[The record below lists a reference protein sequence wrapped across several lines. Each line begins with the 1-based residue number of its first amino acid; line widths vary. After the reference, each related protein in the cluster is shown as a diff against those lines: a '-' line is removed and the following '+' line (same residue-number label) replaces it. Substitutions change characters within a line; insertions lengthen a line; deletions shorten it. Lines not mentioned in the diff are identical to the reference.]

1 MKSQFIVFGACALAL
16 IACNSQD
23 SKPAAISAN
32 STDDQKFAY
41 MVGTQF
47 GTQNFKAVP
56 VQAGEHI
63 NQDCLIQAI
72 FDNVKANKDS
82 SFKVQ
87 IPVDSLSAIANRY
100 NMKARARLGK
110 AQPDSAAVASFEGS
124 QEKYR
129 AYVDSVL
136 NSLPVEPET
145 PVTGQPVVLG
155 ENPSENQKFS
165 YLLGMQISNQFI
177 NISVQFQT
185 DFDAEYFVLGIKDAA
200 SKVRD
205 TNFVMPLPPDT
216 LNAVGNRYNEKM
228 KVLREEAVK
237 KAQEEEAKLKE
248 AVAGLRGDTL
258 PNGLPVKMNFKVK
271 VTGISTKD
279 ENLEAYAGKPL
290 LISYF
295 SATCGHCAHAAP
307 QVVEM
312 AKEFVPKGLTAIT
325 VFSGG
330 NNKPGIRKFMDN
342 AGYDDNEKVVWDESR
357 QFGELYSDGY
367 VPKIYL
373 VNPDG
378 TYKQYAAFEKEKEDL
393 KKEIAELLNGKKVE
407 WKIEVKAPVADSAKA
422 PEAKPEVKKA
432 DAKAAK
438 KAK

>member
-1 MKSQFIVFGACALAL
+1 MKSQFIVLGACALAL

-41 MVGTQF
+41 MIGTQF
-47 GTQNFKAVP
+47 GTQNFTVVP
-56 VQAGEHI
+56 VQSGEHI
-63 NQDCLIQAI
+63 DQDCLIQAI
-72 FDNVKANKDS
+72 FDNVKANKDTT
-82 SFKVQ
+82 FKIQ
-87 IPVDSLSAIANRY
+87 LPVDSLSALAGRY
-100 NMKARARLGK
+100 NIKARNRMSK

-136 NSLPVEPET
+136 KSFPIEPEP

-155 ENPSENQKFS
+155 ENPTENQKFS
-165 YLLGMQISNQFI
+165 YLLGMQISNQLI
-177 NISVQFQT
+177 NIGAQFQT
-185 DFDAEYFVLGIKDAA
+185 EFDAEYFVLGIKDAA
-200 SKVRD
+200 AKVRD
-205 TNFVMPLPPDT
+205 SNFVMPLPEDT
-216 LNAVGNRYNEKM
+216 LKAVGVRYNEKM
-228 KVLREEAVK
+228 KVLREEAMK

-258 PNGLPVKMNFKVK
+258 PNGMPVKMNFKVK

-312 AKEFVPKGLTAIT
+312 AKEFVPKGLTAVT

-330 NNKPGIRKFMDN
+330 NNKPGIRKFTDN

-393 KKEIAELLNGKKVE
+393 KREIAELLDGKNVE
-407 WKIEVKAPVADSAKA
+407 WKVEPPAPATVDTLKPAAA
-422 PEAKPEVKKA
+422 PAPATK
-432 DAKAAK
+432 
-438 KAK
+438 

>member
-1 MKSQFIVFGACALAL
+1 MKSQFIALGACALAL

-41 MVGTQF
+41 MIGTQF
-47 GTQNFKAVP
+47 GTQNFKFVP
-56 VQAGEHI
+56 VQSGEQI
-63 NQDCLIQAI
+63 DQDCLIQAI

-82 SFKVQ
+82 SFKIQ
-87 IPVDSLSAIANRY
+87 IPVDSLSALAGRY
-100 NMKARARLGK
+100 NIKARNRMSK
-110 AQPDSAAVASFEGS
+110 AQPDSAAVASFGGS

-136 NSLPVEPET
+136 NTLPIEPAA
-145 PVTGQPVVLG
+145 PITGQPVVLG
-155 ENPSENQKFS
+155 ENPTENQRFS
-165 YLLGMQISNQFI
+165 YLLGMQISNQLI
-177 NISVQFQT
+177 NIGAQFQT
-185 DFDAEYFVLGIKDAA
+185 EFDAEYFVLGIKDAA
-200 SKVRD
+200 AKVRD
-205 TNFVMPLPPDT
+205 SNFVMPLPDDT
-216 LNAVGNRYNEKM
+216 LKAVGNRYNEKM
-228 KVLREEAVK
+228 KVLREEALK

-258 PNGLPVKMNFKVK
+258 PNGMPVKMNFKVK

-312 AKEFVPKGLTAIT
+312 AKEFVSKGLTAVT

-330 NNKPGIRKFMDN
+330 NNKPGIRKFTDN

-393 KKEIAELLNGKKVE
+393 KREIAELLDGKNVE
-407 WKIEVKAPVADSAKA
+407 WKIEPPAPATVDTL
-422 PEAKPEVKKA
+422 KPA
-432 DAKAAK
+432 AAK
-438 KAK
+438 

>member
-1 MKSQFIVFGACALAL
+1 MKSQFIVLGACALAL

-41 MVGTQF
+41 MIGTQF
-47 GTQNFKAVP
+47 GTQNFTVVP
-56 VQAGEHI
+56 VQSGEHI
-63 NQDCLIQAI
+63 DQDCLIQAI
-72 FDNVKANKDS
+72 FDNVKANKDTT
-82 SFKVQ
+82 FKIQ
-87 IPVDSLSAIANRY
+87 LPVDSLSALAGRY
-100 NMKARARLGK
+100 NIKARNRLSK

-136 NSLPVEPET
+136 KSFPIEPEP

-155 ENPSENQKFS
+155 ENPTENQKFS
-165 YLLGMQISNQFI
+165 YLLGMQISNQLI
-177 NISVQFQT
+177 NIGAQFQT
-185 DFDAEYFVLGIKDAA
+185 EFDAEYFVLGIKDAA
-200 SKVRD
+200 AKVRD
-205 TNFVMPLPPDT
+205 SNFVMPLPEDT
-216 LNAVGNRYNEKM
+216 LKAVGVRYNEKM
-228 KVLREEAVK
+228 KVLREEAMK

-258 PNGLPVKMNFKVK
+258 PNGMPVKMNFKVK

-330 NNKPGIRKFMDN
+330 NNKSGIRKFTDN

-393 KKEIAELLNGKKVE
+393 KREIAELLDGKNVE
-407 WKIEVKAPVADSAKA
+407 WKVEPPAPATVDTLKPAAA
-422 PEAKPEVKKA
+422 PAPATK
-432 DAKAAK
+432 
-438 KAK
+438 

>member
-1 MKSQFIVFGACALAL
+1 MKSQFIVLGACALAL

-41 MVGTQF
+41 MIGTQF
-47 GTQNFKAVP
+47 GTQNFTVVP
-56 VQAGEHI
+56 VQSGEHI
-63 NQDCLIQAI
+63 DQDCLIQAI
-72 FDNVKANKDS
+72 FDNVKANKDTT
-82 SFKVQ
+82 FKIQ
-87 IPVDSLSAIANRY
+87 LPVDSLSALAGRY
-100 NMKARARLGK
+100 NIKARNRMSK

-136 NSLPVEPET
+136 KSFPIEPEA

-155 ENPSENQKFS
+155 ENPTENQKFS
-165 YLLGMQISNQFI
+165 YLLGMQISNQLI
-177 NISVQFQT
+177 NIGAQFQT
-185 DFDAEYFVLGIKDAA
+185 EFDAEYFVLGIKDAA
-200 SKVRD
+200 AKVRD
-205 TNFVMPLPPDT
+205 SNFVMPLPEDT
-216 LNAVGNRYNEKM
+216 LKAVGVRYNEKM
-228 KVLREEAVK
+228 KVLREEAMK

-258 PNGLPVKMNFKVK
+258 PNGMPVKMNFKVK

-312 AKEFVPKGLTAIT
+312 AKEFVPKGLTAVT

-330 NNKPGIRKFMDN
+330 NNKPGIRKFTDN

-393 KKEIAELLNGKKVE
+393 KREIAELLDGKNVE
-407 WKIEVKAPVADSAKA
+407 WKVEPPAPATVDTLKPAAA
-422 PEAKPEVKKA
+422 PAQATK
-432 DAKAAK
+432 
-438 KAK
+438 

>member
-1 MKSQFIVFGACALAL
+1 MKSQFIVLGACALAL

-41 MVGTQF
+41 MIGTQF
-47 GTQNFKAVP
+47 GTQNFTVVP
-56 VQAGEHI
+56 VQSGEHI
-63 NQDCLIQAI
+63 DQDCLIQAI
-72 FDNVKANKDS
+72 FDNVKANKDTT
-82 SFKVQ
+82 FKIQ
-87 IPVDSLSAIANRY
+87 LPVDSLSALAGRY
-100 NMKARARLGK
+100 NIKARNRMSK

-136 NSLPVEPET
+136 KSFPIEPEA

-155 ENPSENQKFS
+155 ENPTENQKFS
-165 YLLGMQISNQFI
+165 YLLGMQISNQLI
-177 NISVQFQT
+177 NIVAQFQT
-185 DFDAEYFVLGIKDAA
+185 EFDAEYFVLGIKDAA
-200 SKVRD
+200 AKVRD
-205 TNFVMPLPPDT
+205 SNFVMPLPEDT
-216 LNAVGNRYNEKM
+216 LKAVGVRYNEKM
-228 KVLREEAVK
+228 KVLREEAMK

-312 AKEFVPKGLTAIT
+312 AKEFVPKGLTAVT

-330 NNKPGIRKFMDN
+330 NNKPGIRKFTDN

-393 KKEIAELLNGKKVE
+393 KREIAELLDGKNVE
-407 WKIEVKAPVADSAKA
+407 WKVEPPAPATVDTLKPAAA
-422 PEAKPEVKKA
+422 PAPATK
-432 DAKAAK
+432 
-438 KAK
+438 

>member
-1 MKSQFIVFGACALAL
+1 MKSQFIVLGACALAL

-41 MVGTQF
+41 MIGTQF
-47 GTQNFKAVP
+47 GTQNFTVVP
-56 VQAGEHI
+56 VQSGEHI
-63 NQDCLIQAI
+63 DQDCLIQAI
-72 FDNVKANKDS
+72 FDNVKANKDTT
-82 SFKVQ
+82 FKIQ
-87 IPVDSLSAIANRY
+87 LPVDSLSALAGRY
-100 NMKARARLGK
+100 NIKARNRLSK

-136 NSLPVEPET
+136 KSFPIEPEP

-155 ENPSENQKFS
+155 ENPTENQKFS
-165 YLLGMQISNQFI
+165 YLLGMQISNQLI
-177 NISVQFQT
+177 NIGAQFQT
-185 DFDAEYFVLGIKDAA
+185 EFDAEYFVLGIKDAA
-200 SKVRD
+200 AKVRD
-205 TNFVMPLPPDT
+205 SNFVMPLPEDT
-216 LNAVGNRYNEKM
+216 LKAVGVRYNEKM
-228 KVLREEAVK
+228 KVLREEAMK

-258 PNGLPVKMNFKVK
+258 PNGMPVKMNFKVK

-312 AKEFVPKGLTAIT
+312 AKEFVPKGLTAVT

-330 NNKPGIRKFMDN
+330 NNKPGIRKFTDN

-393 KKEIAELLNGKKVE
+393 KREIAELLDGKNVE
-407 WKIEVKAPVADSAKA
+407 WKIEPPAPATVDTLKPAAA
-422 PEAKPEVKKA
+422 PAPATK
-432 DAKAAK
+432 
-438 KAK
+438 

>member
-1 MKSQFIVFGACALAL
+1 MKSQFIVLGACALAL

-41 MVGTQF
+41 MIGTQF
-47 GTQNFKAVP
+47 GTQNFTVVP
-56 VQAGEHI
+56 VQSGEHI
-63 NQDCLIQAI
+63 DQDCLIQAI
-72 FDNVKANKDS
+72 FDNVKANKDTT
-82 SFKVQ
+82 FKIQ
-87 IPVDSLSAIANRY
+87 LPVDSLSALAGRY
-100 NMKARARLGK
+100 NIKARILK
-110 AQPDSAAVASFEGS
+110 SF
-124 QEKYR
+124 
-129 AYVDSVL
+129 
-136 NSLPVEPET
+136 PIEPEA

-155 ENPSENQKFS
+155 ENPTENQKFS
-165 YLLGMQISNQFI
+165 YLLGMQISNQLI
-177 NISVQFQT
+177 NIGAQFQT
-185 DFDAEYFVLGIKDAA
+185 EFDAEYFVLGIKDAA
-200 SKVRD
+200 AKVRD
-205 TNFVMPLPPDT
+205 SNFVMPLPEDT
-216 LNAVGNRYNEKM
+216 LKAVGVRYNEKM
-228 KVLREEAVK
+228 KVLREEAMK

-258 PNGLPVKMNFKVK
+258 PNGMPVKMNFKVK

-312 AKEFVPKGLTAIT
+312 AKEFVPKGLTAVT

-330 NNKPGIRKFMDN
+330 NNKPGIRKFTDN

-378 TYKQYAAFEKEKEDL
+378 TYKQ
-393 KKEIAELLNGKKVE
+393 
-407 WKIEVKAPVADSAKA
+407 
-422 PEAKPEVKKA
+422 
-432 DAKAAK
+432 
-438 KAK
+438 

>member
-41 MVGTQF
+41 MLGTQF

-100 NMKARARLGK
+100 NMKARGRLGK

-124 QEKYR
+124 QDKYR

-136 NSLPVEPET
+136 NSLPVEPEA

-155 ENPSENQKFS
+155 ETPSENLKFS
-165 YLLGMQISNQFI
+165 YLLGMQISNQFL
-177 NISVQFQT
+177 NISAQFQT
-185 DFDAEYFVLGIKDAA
+185 DFDVEYFVLGIKDAA

-205 TNFVMPLPPDT
+205 TNFVMPLPDDT

-258 PNGLPVKMNFKVK
+258 PNGMPVKMNFKVK

-312 AKEFVPKGLTAIT
+312 AKEFVPKGLTAVT

-393 KKEIAELLNGKKVE
+393 KKEIAELLDGKNVE
-407 WKIEVKAPVADSAKA
+407 WKVEPPAPATVDTL
-422 PEAKPEVKKA
+422 KPA
-432 DAKAAK
+432 AAK
-438 KAK
+438 

>member
-1 MKSQFIVFGACALAL
+1 MS
-16 IACNSQD
+16 
-23 SKPAAISAN
+23 
-32 STDDQKFAY
+32 
-41 MVGTQF
+41 
-47 GTQNFKAVP
+47 
-56 VQAGEHI
+56 
-63 NQDCLIQAI
+63 
-72 FDNVKANKDS
+72 
-82 SFKVQ
+82 
-87 IPVDSLSAIANRY
+87 
-100 NMKARARLGK
+100 K

-136 NSLPVEPET
+136 KSFPIEPEP

-155 ENPSENQKFS
+155 ENPTENQKFS
-165 YLLGMQISNQFI
+165 YLLGMQISNQLI
-177 NISVQFQT
+177 NIGAQFQT
-185 DFDAEYFVLGIKDAA
+185 EFDAEYFVLGIKDAA
-200 SKVRD
+200 AKVRD
-205 TNFVMPLPPDT
+205 SNFVMPLPEDT
-216 LNAVGNRYNEKM
+216 LKAVGVRYNEKM
-228 KVLREEAVK
+228 KVLREEAMK

-258 PNGLPVKMNFKVK
+258 PNGMPVKMNFKVK

-312 AKEFVPKGLTAIT
+312 AKEFVPKGLTAVT

-330 NNKPGIRKFMDN
+330 NNKPGIRKFTDN

-393 KKEIAELLNGKKVE
+393 KREIAELLDGKNVE
-407 WKIEVKAPVADSAKA
+407 WKVEPPAPATVDTLKPAAA
-422 PEAKPEVKKA
+422 PAPATK
-432 DAKAAK
+432 
-438 KAK
+438 

>member
-393 KKEIAELLNGKKVE
+393 KKEIAELLDGKNVE
-407 WKIEVKAPVADSAKA
+407 WKIEPPAPATVDTL
-422 PEAKPEVKKA
+422 KPA
-432 DAKAAK
+432 AAK
-438 KAK
+438 

>member
-56 VQAGEHI
+56 VQSGEHI
-63 NQDCLIQAI
+63 DQDCLIQAI

-82 SFKVQ
+82 SFKIQ
-87 IPVDSLSAIANRY
+87 IPVDSLSVIANRY
-100 NMKARARLGK
+100 NMKARGRLGK

-136 NSLPVEPET
+136 KSLPIEPEV

-155 ENPSENQKFS
+155 ENPTENQKFS

-177 NISVQFQT
+177 NISAQFQT

-205 TNFVMPLPPDT
+205 SSFVMPLPDDT

-228 KVLREEAVK
+228 KVLREEALK

-393 KKEIAELLNGKKVE
+393 KREIAELLDGKNVE
-407 WKIEVKAPVADSAKA
+407 WKVEPPAPATVDTL
-422 PEAKPEVKKA
+422 KPA
-432 DAKAAK
+432 AAK
-438 KAK
+438 

>member
-1 MKSQFIVFGACALAL
+1 MKSQFIVLGACALAL

-41 MVGTQF
+41 MIGTQF
-47 GTQNFKAVP
+47 GTQNFTVVP
-56 VQAGEHI
+56 VQSGEHI
-63 NQDCLIQAI
+63 DQDCLIQAI
-72 FDNVKANKDS
+72 FDNVKANKDTT
-82 SFKVQ
+82 FKIQ
-87 IPVDSLSAIANRY
+87 LPVDSLSALAGRY
-100 NMKARARLGK
+100 NIKARNHLSK

-136 NSLPVEPET
+136 KSFPIEPEP

-155 ENPSENQKFS
+155 ENPTENQKFS
-165 YLLGMQISNQFI
+165 YLLGMQISNQLI
-177 NISVQFQT
+177 NIGAQFQT
-185 DFDAEYFVLGIKDAA
+185 EFDAEYFVLGIKDAA
-200 SKVRD
+200 AKVRD
-205 TNFVMPLPPDT
+205 SNFVMPLPEDT
-216 LNAVGNRYNEKM
+216 LKAVGVRYNEKM
-228 KVLREEAVK
+228 KVLREEAMK

-258 PNGLPVKMNFKVK
+258 PNGMPVKMNFKVK

-312 AKEFVPKGLTAIT
+312 AKEFVPKGLTAVT

-330 NNKPGIRKFMDN
+330 NNKPGIRKFTDN

-393 KKEIAELLNGKKVE
+393 KREIAELLDGKNVE
-407 WKIEVKAPVADSAKA
+407 WKVEPPAPATVDTLKPAAA
-422 PEAKPEVKKA
+422 PAPATK
-432 DAKAAK
+432 
-438 KAK
+438 

>member
-1 MKSQFIVFGACALAL
+1 MESI
-16 IACNSQD
+16 
-23 SKPAAISAN
+23 
-32 STDDQKFAY
+32 
-41 MVGTQF
+41 
-47 GTQNFKAVP
+47 
-56 VQAGEHI
+56 
-63 NQDCLIQAI
+63 
-72 FDNVKANKDS
+72 
-82 SFKVQ
+82 
-87 IPVDSLSAIANRY
+87 R
-100 NMKARARLGK
+100 
-110 AQPDSAAVASFEGS
+110 PDSATNASFNGE
-124 QEKYR
+124 QAKFR
-129 AYVDSVL
+129 AYMDSAMKA
-136 NSLPVEPET
+136 LPVVPAPAPKKAPVTIGET
-145 PVTGQPVVLG
+145 PTK
-155 ENPSENQKFS
+155 NQKLS
-165 YLLGMQISNQFI
+165 YFI
-177 NISVQFQT
+177 GVQFQNQFSAIGGQFQT
-185 DFDAEYFVLGIKDAA
+185 EFDVNYFVLGIRDAGA
-200 SKVRD
+200 KTRD
-205 TNFVMPLPPDT
+205 TTLTNALPDDS
-216 LNAVGNRYNEKM
+216 LRAVGERYNEKM
-228 KVLREEAVK
+228 KVLREEAMK

-258 PNGLPVKMNFKVK
+258 PIGMPVKINFKVK

-330 NNKPGIRKFMDN
+330 NNKSGIRKFTDN

-393 KKEIAELLNGKKVE
+393 KMEIAELLDGKNVE
-407 WKIEVKAPVADSAKA
+407 WKVEPPAPAQVDTLKPAAAA
-422 PEAKPEVKKA
+422 PAPAPATK
-432 DAKAAK
+432 
-438 KAK
+438 

>member
-1 MKSQFIVFGACALAL
+1 MKSQFIVLGACALAL

-41 MVGTQF
+41 MIGTQF
-47 GTQNFKAVP
+47 GTQNFTVVP
-56 VQAGEHI
+56 VQSGEHI
-63 NQDCLIQAI
+63 DQDCLIQAI
-72 FDNVKANKDS
+72 FDNVKANKDTT
-82 SFKVQ
+82 FKIQ
-87 IPVDSLSAIANRY
+87 LPVDSLSALAGRY
-100 NMKARARLGK
+100 NIKARNRLSK

-136 NSLPVEPET
+136 KSFPIEPEA

-155 ENPSENQKFS
+155 ENPTENQKFS
-165 YLLGMQISNQFI
+165 YLLGMQISNQLI
-177 NISVQFQT
+177 NIGAQFQT
-185 DFDAEYFVLGIKDAA
+185 EFDAEYFVLGIKDAA
-200 SKVRD
+200 AKVRD
-205 TNFVMPLPPDT
+205 SNFVMPLPEDT
-216 LNAVGNRYNEKM
+216 LKAVGVRYNEKM
-228 KVLREEAVK
+228 KVLREEAMK

-258 PNGLPVKMNFKVK
+258 PNGMPVKMNFKVK

-312 AKEFVPKGLTAIT
+312 AKEFVPKGLTAVT

-330 NNKPGIRKFMDN
+330 NNKPGIRKFTDN

-393 KKEIAELLNGKKVE
+393 KREIAELLDGKNVE
-407 WKIEVKAPVADSAKA
+407 WKVEPPAPATVDTLKPAAA
-422 PEAKPEVKKA
+422 PAPATK
-432 DAKAAK
+432 
-438 KAK
+438 

>member
-1 MKSQFIVFGACALAL
+1 MKSQFIVLGACALAL

-41 MVGTQF
+41 MIGTQF
-47 GTQNFKAVP
+47 GTQNFTVVP
-56 VQAGEHI
+56 VQSGEHI
-63 NQDCLIQAI
+63 DQDCLIQAI
-72 FDNVKANKDS
+72 FDNVKANKDTT
-82 SFKVQ
+82 FKIQ
-87 IPVDSLSAIANRY
+87 LPVDSLSALAGRY
-100 NMKARARLGK
+100 NIKARNRLSK

-136 NSLPVEPET
+136 KSFPIEPEP

-155 ENPSENQKFS
+155 ENPTENQKFS
-165 YLLGMQISNQFI
+165 YLLGMQISNQLI
-177 NISVQFQT
+177 NIGAQFQT
-185 DFDAEYFVLGIKDAA
+185 EFDAEYFVLGIKDAA
-200 SKVRD
+200 AKVRD
-205 TNFVMPLPPDT
+205 SNFVMPLPEDT
-216 LNAVGNRYNEKM
+216 LKAVGVRYNEKM
-228 KVLREEAVK
+228 KVLREEAMK

-258 PNGLPVKMNFKVK
+258 PNGMPVKMNFKVK

-312 AKEFVPKGLTAIT
+312 AKEFVPKGLTAVT

-330 NNKPGIRKFMDN
+330 NNKPGIRKFTDN

-367 VPKIYL
+367 VPKIYI

-378 TYKQYAAFEKEKEDL
+378 TCEQYAAFEKEQEDL
-393 KKEIAELLNGKKVE
+393 KREIAELLDGKNVE
-407 WKIEVKAPVADSAKA
+407 WKVEPPAPATVDTLKPAAA
-422 PEAKPEVKKA
+422 PAPATK
-432 DAKAAK
+432 
-438 KAK
+438 

>member
-1 MKSQFIVFGACALAL
+1 MKSQFIVLGACALAL

-41 MVGTQF
+41 MIGTQF
-47 GTQNFKAVP
+47 GTQNFTVVP
-56 VQAGEHI
+56 VQSGEHI
-63 NQDCLIQAI
+63 DQDCLIQAI
-72 FDNVKANKDS
+72 FDNVKANKDTT
-82 SFKVQ
+82 FKIQ
-87 IPVDSLSAIANRY
+87 LPVDSLSALAGRY
-100 NMKARARLGK
+100 NIKARNRMSK

-136 NSLPVEPET
+136 KSFPIEPEA

-155 ENPSENQKFS
+155 ENPTENQKFS
-165 YLLGMQISNQFI
+165 YLLGMQISNPLI
-177 NISVQFQT
+177 NIGAQFQT
-185 DFDAEYFVLGIKDAA
+185 EFDAEYFVLGIKDAA
-200 SKVRD
+200 AKVRD
-205 TNFVMPLPPDT
+205 SNFVMPLPEDT
-216 LNAVGNRYNEKM
+216 LKAVGVRYNEKM
-228 KVLREEAVK
+228 KVLREEAMK

-258 PNGLPVKMNFKVK
+258 PNGMPVKMNFKVK

-312 AKEFVPKGLTAIT
+312 AKEFVPKGLTAVT

-330 NNKPGIRKFMDN
+330 NNKPGIRKFTDN

-393 KKEIAELLNGKKVE
+393 KREIAELLDGKNVE
-407 WKIEVKAPVADSAKA
+407 WKVEPPAPATVDTLKPAAA
-422 PEAKPEVKKA
+422 PAPATK
-432 DAKAAK
+432 
-438 KAK
+438 

>member
-1 MKSQFIVFGACALAL
+1 MKSKIIVFGACALAL
-16 IACNSQD
+16 IACNNQQ
-23 SKPAAISAN
+23 SKTGAAISAN

-41 MVGTQF
+41 MLGTQF
-47 GTQNFKAVP
+47 GTQNFSILPRQV
-56 VQAGEHI
+56 GEHI
-63 NQDCLIQAI
+63 NQDFVIQAI
-72 FDNVKANKDS
+72 RDNIKSSKDS
-82 SFKVQ
+82 TFKVQ
-87 IPVDSLSAIANRY
+87 IPVDSLNVIANRY
-100 NMKARARLGK
+100 NMKVRARLGK
-110 AQPDSAAVASFEGS
+110 AQPDSAAVAAIGGDQAKF
-124 QEKYR
+124 R

-136 NSLPVEPET
+136 KTFPMEPEA
-145 PVTGQPVVLG
+145 PVTNQPVVLG
-155 ENPSENQKFS
+155 ENPTENQKFS
-165 YLLGMQISNQFI
+165 YLLGMQFSNQLM
-177 NISVQFQT
+177 NIGAQFQT
-185 DFDAEYFVLGIKDAA
+185 EFDHEYFILGVKDAA
-200 SKVRD
+200 AKVRD
-205 TNFVMPLPPDT
+205 SSFVMPLPEDS
-216 LNAVGNRYNEKM
+216 LKAVGERYNEKM
-228 KVLREEAVK
+228 KVLREEAMK

-258 PNGLPVKMNFKVK
+258 PNGMPVKMNFKVK

-330 NNKPGIRKFMDN
+330 NNKSGIRKFTDN

-393 KKEIAELLNGKKVE
+393 KKEIAELLEGKNVE
-407 WKIEVKAPVADSAKA
+407 WKVEPPAPAQVDTLKPAAAA
-422 PEAKPEVKKA
+422 PAPAPAPAPATK
-432 DAKAAK
+432 
-438 KAK
+438 

>member
-1 MKSQFIVFGACALAL
+1 MKSQFIVLGACALAL

-41 MVGTQF
+41 MIGTQF
-47 GTQNFKAVP
+47 GTQNFTVVP
-56 VQAGEHI
+56 VQSGEHI
-63 NQDCLIQAI
+63 DQDCLIQAI
-72 FDNVKANKDS
+72 FDNVKANKDTT
-82 SFKVQ
+82 FKIQ
-87 IPVDSLSAIANRY
+87 LPVDSLSALAGRY
-100 NMKARARLGK
+100 NIKARNRLSK

-136 NSLPVEPET
+136 KSFPIEPEP

-155 ENPSENQKFS
+155 ENPTENQKFS
-165 YLLGMQISNQFI
+165 YLLGMQISNQLI
-177 NISVQFQT
+177 NIGAQFQT
-185 DFDAEYFVLGIKDAA
+185 EFDAEYFVLGIKDAA
-200 SKVRD
+200 AKVRD
-205 TNFVMPLPPDT
+205 SNFVMPLPEDT
-216 LNAVGNRYNEKM
+216 LKAVGVRYNEKM
-228 KVLREEAVK
+228 KVLREEAMK

-258 PNGLPVKMNFKVK
+258 PNGMPVKMNFKVK

-312 AKEFVPKGLTAIT
+312 AKEFVPKGLTAVT

-330 NNKPGIRKFMDN
+330 NNKPGIRKFTDN

-393 KKEIAELLNGKKVE
+393 KREIAELLDGKNVE
-407 WKIEVKAPVADSAKA
+407 WKVEPPAPATVDTLKPAAA
-422 PEAKPEVKKA
+422 PAPATK
-432 DAKAAK
+432 
-438 KAK
+438 

>member
-63 NQDCLIQAI
+63 DQDCLIQAI

-82 SFKVQ
+82 SFKIQ
-87 IPVDSLSAIANRY
+87 IPVDSLSVIANRY

-177 NISVQFQT
+177 NISAQFQT

-205 TNFVMPLPPDT
+205 SSFVMPLPDDT

-228 KVLREEAVK
+228 KVLREEALK

-393 KKEIAELLNGKKVE
+393 KREIAELLDGKNVE
-407 WKIEVKAPVADSAKA
+407 WKVEPPAPATVDTL
-422 PEAKPEVKKA
+422 KPA
-432 DAKAAK
+432 AAK
-438 KAK
+438 

>member
-1 MKSQFIVFGACALAL
+1 MKSQFIVLGACALAL

-41 MVGTQF
+41 MIGTQF
-47 GTQNFKAVP
+47 GTQNFTVVP
-56 VQAGEHI
+56 VQSGEHI
-63 NQDCLIQAI
+63 DQDCLIQAI
-72 FDNVKANKDS
+72 FDNVKANKDTT
-82 SFKVQ
+82 FKIQ
-87 IPVDSLSAIANRY
+87 LPVDSLSALAGRY
-100 NMKARARLGK
+100 NIKARNRLSK

-136 NSLPVEPET
+136 KSFPIEPEA

-155 ENPSENQKFS
+155 ENPTENQKFS
-165 YLLGMQISNQFI
+165 YLLGMQISNQLI
-177 NISVQFQT
+177 NIGAQFQT
-185 DFDAEYFVLGIKDAA
+185 EFDAEYFVLGIKDAA
-200 SKVRD
+200 AKVRD
-205 TNFVMPLPPDT
+205 SNFVMPLPEDT
-216 LNAVGNRYNEKM
+216 LKAVGVRYNEKM
-228 KVLREEAVK
+228 KVLREEAMK

-258 PNGLPVKMNFKVK
+258 PNGMPVKMNFKVK

-312 AKEFVPKGLTAIT
+312 AKEFVPKGLTAVT

-330 NNKPGIRKFMDN
+330 NNKPGIRKFTDN

-393 KKEIAELLNGKKVE
+393 KREIAELLDGKNVE
-407 WKIEVKAPVADSAKA
+407 WKIEPPAPATVDTLKPAAA
-422 PEAKPEVKKA
+422 PAPATK
-432 DAKAAK
+432 
-438 KAK
+438 

>member
-1 MKSQFIVFGACALAL
+1 MKSQFIVLGACALAL

-41 MVGTQF
+41 MIGTQF
-47 GTQNFKAVP
+47 GTQNFTVVP
-56 VQAGEHI
+56 VQSGEHI
-63 NQDCLIQAI
+63 DQDCLIQAI
-72 FDNVKANKDS
+72 FDNVKANKDTT
-82 SFKVQ
+82 FKIQ
-87 IPVDSLSAIANRY
+87 LPVDSLSALAGRY
-100 NMKARARLGK
+100 NIKARNRMSK

-136 NSLPVEPET
+136 KSFPIEPEA

-155 ENPSENQKFS
+155 ENPTENQKFS
-165 YLLGMQISNQFI
+165 YLLGMQISNQLI
-177 NISVQFQT
+177 NIGAQFQT
-185 DFDAEYFVLGIKDAA
+185 EFDAEYFVLGIKDAA
-200 SKVRD
+200 AKVRD
-205 TNFVMPLPPDT
+205 SNFVMPLPEDT
-216 LNAVGNRYNEKM
+216 LKAVGVRYNEKM
-228 KVLREEAVK
+228 KVLREEAMK

-258 PNGLPVKMNFKVK
+258 PNGMPVKMNFKVK

-312 AKEFVPKGLTAIT
+312 AKEFVPKGLTAVT

-330 NNKPGIRKFMDN
+330 NNKPGIRKFTDN

-393 KKEIAELLNGKKVE
+393 KREIAELLDGKNVE
-407 WKIEVKAPVADSAKA
+407 WKVEPPAPATVDTLKPAAA
-422 PEAKPEVKKA
+422 PAPATK
-432 DAKAAK
+432 
-438 KAK
+438 